1 MKMLCNLKIGQSAR
15 VVGINESASLKLRR
29 RLLELGFTHGQVVKL
44 ERKSLLSHAFLV
56 ELRGYVLSIKREIA
70 SLVMVE

>member
-1 MKMLCNLKIGQSAR
+1 MKLLCDLKIGQRASIN
-15 VVGINESASLKLRR
+15 GINEKASLKLRR

-44 ERKSLLSHAFLV
+44 DKKSLLSHAFLV

-70 SLVMVE
+70 SLIMVE